1 MATGVGYNDRGLTT
15 NLENIGEE
23 SMTGK
28 LISGLV
34 AACLV
39 VFVGTAASGWDAEGE
54 KNALAAIEEF
64 KKADP
69 SIDAFF
75 SKAHAYAVFPEITK
89 GAVGIGGAGG
99 DGVVFQSG
107 TAIGASSMSQVTIG
121 LQLGGQTYR
130 EAIFFENET
139 ALEEFKRGNYE
150 VAAGASAIAAKA
162 GASKTAGYEQGV
174 AIFTMGIGGLMF
186 EASIGGQKF
195 DYEPK

>member
-1 MATGVGYNDRGLTT
+1 MAAASQPISETLG
-15 NLENIGEE
+15 ENV
-23 SMTGK
+23 MTRK
-28 LISGLV
+28 FISGLI
-34 AACLV
+34 AACLLG
-39 VFVGTAASGWDAEGE
+39 FVATAASGWDAEGE

-89 GAVGIGGAGG
+89 GAIGIGGAGG
-99 DGVVFQSG
+99 DGVVFQGG
-107 TAIGASSMSQVTIG
+107 TGIGSSSMSQVTIG

-130 EAIFFENET
+130 EVIFFENEV
-139 ALEEFKRGNYE
+139 ALDDFKKGNYE

-162 GASKTAGYEQGV
+162 GASKTAGYERGV

-195 DYEPK
+195 SYEPK

>member
-1 MATGVGYNDRGLTT
+1 
-15 NLENIGEE
+15 
-23 SMTGK
+23 MTGK

-75 SKAHAYAVFPEITK
+75 KEAHGYAVFPEITK
-89 GAVGIGGAGG
+89 GGIGIGGAGG
-99 DGVVFQSG
+99 DGTVFQG
-107 TAIGASSMSQVTIG
+107 GAGIGSSSMSQVTIG

-130 EAIFFENET
+130 EAIFFENEA
-139 ALEEFKRGNYE
+139 ALENFKKGNYE
-150 VAAGASAIAAKA
+150 VAAGASAIAVKA
-162 GASKTAGYEQGV
+162 GASKTAGYSHGV

-195 DYEPK
+195 SYEAK